1 MKNILDQNM
10 ITNMHACFAGGDH
23 TRTMTKVASKVG
35 GLMAFAKKKETC
47 IGCRAVLQEDGMYE
61 GNWPDE

>member
-1 MKNILDQNM
+1 MSV
-10 ITNMHACFAGGDH
+10 CFTGGDH

-47 IGCRAVLQEDGMYE
+47 IGCRAVLQEDGMYMIKK
-61 GNWPDE
+61 GLIVR